1 MTSLVMHG
9 ERRNKM
15 NNNTKTREDE
25 FTFEIVRHLGTLSK
39 SQIGWAKEANIV
51 SWRGGTPK
59 LDIREWDPDH
69 ERMSR
74 GITLKKDEA
83 LKLVKIL
90 NDFYGDEVEN
100 LPECDK

>member
-1 MTSLVMHG
+1 MTSFAMHG

-25 FTFEIVRHLGTLSK
+25 FTFEILRHLGTLSK
-39 SQIGWAKEANIV
+39 YPTGWAKEVNIV
-51 SWRGGTPK
+51 TWRGSCPK
-59 LDIREWDPDH
+59 LDIRDWDPDH

-74 GITLKKDEA
+74 GITLRKDEA

-90 NDFYGDEVEN
+90 SDFYGDEVEN